1 MTTKSQTS
9 QGSSSSSYSSESSLN
24 ISRSGDDTA
33 TDWKERCV
41 TLEGAMVR
49 YREKVTRIRQVLAD
63 KVSSITIHRVLA
75 DKVSSITIHQ
85 VLADKVSSTAIHQ
98 VLADK
103 AYIKNRNSP

>member
-1 MTTKSQTS
+1 
-9 QGSSSSSYSSESSLN
+9 
-24 ISRSGDDTA
+24 
-33 TDWKERCV
+33 
-41 TLEGAMVR
+41 
-49 YREKVTRIRQVLAD
+49 
-63 KVSSITIHRVLA
+63 VLA